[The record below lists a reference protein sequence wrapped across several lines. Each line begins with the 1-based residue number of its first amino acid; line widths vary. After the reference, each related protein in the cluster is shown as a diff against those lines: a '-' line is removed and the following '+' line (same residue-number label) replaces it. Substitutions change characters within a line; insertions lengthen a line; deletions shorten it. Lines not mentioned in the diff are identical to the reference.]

1 MSYGKPVSLLDFRGG
16 YNTRTPYEL
25 VKINES
31 IKLENAQW
39 RDGLIQRG
47 GHRIYATGFAASD
60 VVVGV
65 SSRFYT
71 NNAWY
76 TILAVDEDIAGL
88 VRFWSLT
95 GTTLARLS
103 ASVEWTAATAVIFA
117 ELGGKIVAVNG
128 TDDTLVIYYS
138 GGWVLET
145 LDEHDLR
152 TRDLVYWSAGQYT
165 EIGDVYTDD
174 TTDAQDA
181 GAADFQLATTTN
193 DDGFFI
199 ACDQTFNKVILDT
212 AEQAGGAPVAQYLYF
227 TDDGAWKV
235 CTMIQT
241 PTWTDAAGDRTI
253 EFDYPLDMGRW
264 TGTESFMANKFVLL
278 VRFTTAP
285 ASAFSCTSAAVYH
298 SQWITQITSDTK
310 PHYVVAHNDRMWL
323 AVGYIFYFSPP
334 NDIVGWRGLS
344 ESEYFLD
351 GGPTIRSAVSFQGYL
366 CVLKDNALYVF
377 YGTEVDSFL
386 RRKLF
391 DVGVEAILTPV
402 ATEDGEMCFLAPDGI
417 RMFNGP
423 TRCVPCTD
431 HIKDDI
437 SGWTWSDAVA
447 IRYDGEYWISF
458 PTDEKVLTVDPSTLQ
473 IDEDTGDGKAAFFKF
488 TGIPVDY
495 WINCDGK
502 DDTKFLLAVVNAST
516 PYIAR
521 IDNGTADEFS
531 SGVDT
536 AIDYDIQTNHMSP
549 GSYGNIKS
557 YGIFIAKLKET
568 TVVTNY
574 QLTFF
579 ADEGARS
586 RTITVTVPAGTG
598 YFQKEMTR
606 LPWQMDGRSLSL
618 RVRNNSITDAGFR
631 GLSFE
636 YQKKRF

>member
-16 YNTRTPYEL
+16 YNSRTPYEL

-47 GHRIYATGFAASD
+47 GHRIYATGLAASD
-60 VVVGV
+60 LVVGV
-65 SSRFYT
+65 SPRFYT
-71 NNAWY
+71 NSKWY
-76 TILAVDEDIAGL
+76 TILAVDEDVAGT

-103 ASVEWTAATAVIFA
+103 TTVEFTAATDVIFA

-138 GGWVLET
+138 SGWVLET

-152 TRDLVYWSAGQYT
+152 TRLEIYWTAGQYT
-165 EIGDVYTDD
+165 EAGTVYTDD

-181 GAADFQLATTTN
+181 GAADVAFASATN
-193 DDGFFI
+193 NDGFFF
-199 ACDQTFNKVILDT
+199 ACDKTFNKIIIDT
-212 AEQAGGAPVAQYLYF
+212 AEQLAGSPVAEYKYF
-227 TDDGAWKV
+227 ADDGTWNT

-241 PTWTDAAGDRTI
+241 PTWTAAAGDRTI

-264 TGTESFMANKFVLL
+264 TGSEAHLANKFVFR

-285 ASAFSCTSAAVYH
+285 TGAKSYAFAAMYH
-298 SQWITQITSDTK
+298 SQWITQITSDVK
-310 PHYVVAHNDRMWL
+310 PHYVIAHNSRLWL

-351 GGPTIRSAVSFQGYL
+351 GGPTIRSAVSFKGYL

-423 TRCVPCTD
+423 TRCVPCTG
-431 HIKDDI
+431 HIKDDMA
-437 SGWTWSDAVA
+437 GWTKSDAVA

-488 TGIPVDY
+488 TGVPVDY

-502 DDTKFLLAVVNAST
+502 DDTKYLLAVVNAST

-521 IDNGTADEFS
+521 MDNGAADEFS

-536 AIDYDIQTNHMSP
+536 AIDYDIQINYVSP
-549 GSYGNIKS
+549 GGYGNIKS

-568 TVVTNY
+568 TVATNY
-574 QLTFF
+574 QLTFY
-579 ADEGARS
+579 ADEGDRS
-586 RTITVTVPAGTG
+586 QAVTVTVPIGSG
-598 YFQKEMTR
+598 YYQKRWTR
-606 LPWQMDGRSLSL
+606 LPYQMDGRNLSL
-618 RVRNNSITDAGFR
+618 RVRNNTTADAGFR